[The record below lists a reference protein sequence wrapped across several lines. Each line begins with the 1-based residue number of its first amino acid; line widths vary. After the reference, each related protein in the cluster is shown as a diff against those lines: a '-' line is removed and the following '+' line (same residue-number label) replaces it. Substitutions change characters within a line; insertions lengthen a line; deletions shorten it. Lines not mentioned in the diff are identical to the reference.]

1 MGGFNGIFIGEAARG
16 ERSWDVRFHHDF
28 NDWEMELVA
37 AFLLLLESHIPSVG
51 GDHVRWKL
59 MKRREF
65 DIRSFL

>member
-1 MGGFNGIFIGEAARG
+1 M
-16 ERSWDVRFHHDF
+16 RFHHDF